1 MHPSPTQTALTRTPV
16 TRRTVT
22 RQTRQTRQTA
32 ALHSVAPPEV
42 DLLAVGQL
50 FLDVLYGVLPAA
62 PTPGQEIFTDRA
74 ALLPGGIANFAAAGS
89 ALGARTAIAARIGDG
104 PISRI
109 TRALLEDSGIDLTRL
124 LVDPGWDLQVTSAL
138 PYAGDRALVTGGP
151 APAIAAAAAPDP
163 RGAASIALHLGPEE
177 MPWLAT
183 CDARVWA
190 DVGWDA
196 SEAWDPG
203 LLRHLS
209 HCEGFLPNADE
220 AMAYTR
226 TDSPSAAARRLA
238 EKVPIVV
245 VTRGAEGA
253 LGIDARSGLEV
264 EVGAP
269 ALGPVDPTGAGDT
282 FGAALIV
289 LLDRELGFRDALEGA
304 CLAASAR
311 AAGLAGPG
319 ITPGLPQ
326 LTDLA
331 RQHRLA
337 CTEALEALSAA
348 SVPDV

>member
-1 MHPSPTQTALTRTPV
+1 MHPSPTR
-16 TRRTVT
+16 
-22 RQTRQTRQTA
+22 TA
-32 ALHSVAPPEV
+32 ARRLPAAPPSI

-62 PTPGQEIFTDRA
+62 PSPGQEVFTDRA

-109 TRALLEDSGIDLTRL
+109 TRTLLEGSGIDTTRL
-124 LVDPGWDLQVTSAL
+124 LVTPDWDLQITSAL
-138 PYAGDRALVTGGP
+138 PYAGDRALVTGGS
-151 APAIAAAAAPDP
+151 APTIAAAAAPDP

-177 MPWLAT
+177 MPWLAAS
-183 CDARVWA
+183 DARIWA

-196 SEAWDPG
+196 SGAWDPG
-203 LLRHLS
+203 LLRHLE

-226 TDSPSAAARRLA
+226 TDSPSAAAHRLA
-238 EKVPIVV
+238 ERVPIVV
-245 VTRGAEGA
+245 VTCGAEGA

-264 EVGAP
+264 AVGAP

-289 LLDRELGFRDALEGA
+289 LRDRGLGFRDALEAA

-319 ITPGLPQ
+319 ITPSPSQ
-326 LTDLA
+326 LAALA
-331 RQHRLA
+331 RQHRLG
-337 CTEALEALSAA
+337 CTEALEALAA
-348 SVPDV
+348 TSVPDA

>member
-1 MHPSPTQTALTRTPV
+1 MHPSPIDSASAAPAGAAPAGAVPSSTAPASA
-16 TRRTVT
+16 TVT
-22 RQTRQTRQTA
+22 
-32 ALHSVAPPEV
+32 PPRV

-62 PTPGQEIFTDRA
+62 PTPGQEIFTDHA
-74 ALLPGGIANFAAAGS
+74 QLSPGGIANFSAAAS

-104 PISRI
+104 PVSRI
-109 TRALLEDSGIDLTRL
+109 TRTLLEDSGIDTTRL
-124 LVDPGWDLQVTSAL
+124 QTVPGWDLQVTSAL

-151 APAIAAAAAPDP
+151 APTDVASAPDV
-163 RGAASIALHLGPEE
+163 RGASSIALHLGLEDL
-177 MPWLAT
+177 PWLAET
-183 CDARVWA
+183 DATVWA

-196 SEAWDPG
+196 TGTWDRA
-203 LLRHLS
+203 LLRHLAQ
-209 HCEGFLPNADE
+209 CEGFLPNDVE

-226 TDSPSAAARRLA
+226 TDSPLAAARRLS
-238 EKVPIVV
+238 ELVPITV

-253 LGIDARSGLEV
+253 IGIDSRSGLEV

-289 LLDRELGFRDALEGA
+289 LRERGLELRDSLEAA

-319 ITPGLPQ
+319 ATPDLPH
-326 LTDLA
+326 LAALA
-331 RQHRLA
+331 REHRLE
-337 CTEALEALSAA
+337 CTEALEALLTEAA
-348 SVPDV
+348 GQG